1 MNRFATYA
9 FMALLGTG
17 VEGARADSGFVHS
30 SPALTLARPCDP
42 DASCAF
48 SWTVA
53 SRMGHILRF
62 VEKRY
67 GPRDRDWTLLGV
79 EFTVRETPQVWYPTF
94 DGIGDTIIIQLSRS
108 AATNERQALFQLAH
122 EVVHL
127 LSPAGPGARASV
139 LEEGLAT
146 HASLE
151 YLAAID
157 RPVTPGYIDAPRYER
172 AYRLVAALA
181 RRPDFAT
188 GIRALRAR
196 HGRLSGLNAIDL
208 QRAWPGL
215 EGAEARALAA
225 GF

>member
-1 MNRFATYA
+1 MNRFATYVLA
-9 FMALLGTG
+9 ALIGLGAP
-17 VEGARADSGFVHS
+17 GARADSGLVHS
-30 SPALTLARPCDP
+30 SPALTLATPCDP
-42 DASCAF
+42 GASCAF

-53 SRMGHILRF
+53 SRMGHILSF
-62 VEKRY
+62 VEERY
-67 GPRDRDWTLLGV
+67 GSRDTGWTLLGV
-79 EFTVRETPQVWYPTF
+79 EFTVRDTPQVWYPTF

-108 AATNERQALFQLAH
+108 AATNETQALFQLAH

-127 LSPAGPGARASV
+127 LSPAGPGTRASV

-146 HASLE
+146 VASLD

-157 RPVTPGYIDAPRYER
+157 RAVGPDYIDSPRYER
-172 AYRLVAALA
+172 AYRLVAGIAN
-181 RRPDFAT
+181 RPDFAG

-196 HGRLSGLNAIDL
+196 HGRLSGLNPIDL

-215 EGAEARALAA
+215 SGDTARALAA